1 MGMRK
6 TLVSL
11 IMVLVSAAAV
21 RGEHVPEAGGLDLDF
36 RTRAAVAADI
46 GDWNPYLD
54 LEGRFEGEDNQFR
67 YRSVTAGAY
76 RRVHR
81 NVKVGAFYRLQAG
94 VRHDDDWLDLGGG
107 FWEWDDTGDRYEHLL
122 MADVTPRLLLGRSGV
137 AAAKLRYEYNLS
149 NGLQVLLLRPGYTWF
164 HVVDRQPRWNLGVNY
179 ALYFSL
185 NFGDS
190 LLYEHGPY
198 LSWLYHLS
206 DLLKL
211 EVRGDY
217 HTTIW
222 SPGEDSIAAGDSY
235 LVKDRRILLGLGFL
249 LTPRF

>member
-6 TLVSL
+6 ILVSL
-11 IMVLVSAAAV
+11 IMVLVSAAV
-21 RGEHVPEAGGLDLDF
+21 WGEHVPEAGGLDLDF
-36 RTRAAVAADI
+36 QSRVTLAADI
-46 GDWNPYLD
+46 GDWNPFLD

-67 YRSVTAGAY
+67 YRSFTAGTY
-76 RRVHR
+76 RRIHR

-94 VRHDDDWLDLGGG
+94 ARHDDDWLDRGGG
-107 FWEWDDTGDRYEHLL
+107 AWEWDDTRDRYEHLL
-122 MADVTPRLLLGRSGV
+122 MADVTPRFLLGRSGV

-164 HVVDRQPRWNLGVNY
+164 HMVDRQPRWNLGVNY

-211 EVRGDY
+211 EVRGDFN
-217 HTTIW
+217 TAIW

-235 LVKDRRILLGLGFL
+235 LVKDRRILLGVGFL